1 MKILKAYQEGWRT
14 IVYFIGF
21 SILLNIF
28 AGIPLKILFSAL
40 DDGPALYIVTGAFLL
55 IYFPFAMLWASRLSG
70 VKPLSPEKAEEKRRK
85 EIEEYRKIKENIEPG
100 VSEDAS

>member
-1 MKILKAYQEGWRT
+1 MKILKAYQEGWGT

-21 SILLNIF
+21 FILLNIF

-40 DDGPALYIVTGAFLL
+40 DGYGLALYIVIGAFLL

-70 VKPLSPEKAEEKRRK
+70 VKPLTPKEAEGKRRK
-85 EIEEYRKIKENIEPG
+85 EIEEYRKIKKNIEPG
-100 VSEDAS
+100 VSEDG